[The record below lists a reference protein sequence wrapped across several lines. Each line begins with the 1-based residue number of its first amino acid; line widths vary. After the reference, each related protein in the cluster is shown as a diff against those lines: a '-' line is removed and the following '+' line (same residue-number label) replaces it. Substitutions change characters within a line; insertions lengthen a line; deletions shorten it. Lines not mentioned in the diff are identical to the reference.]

1 MIHNNITLNNLI
13 MKKFFFLAKIF
24 IVYLFLISNGIGKQ
38 LNYLNQGIE
47 LFQKKEFDKSKILF
61 EKDIVFNPKNEKS
74 YLYLA
79 KIFSKNNNDV
89 EQEINLN
96 NVLLLNPQN
105 DEAIYMLTLLK
116 IKQSDYNHA
125 KELIDK
131 FVLVCES
138 FCLKKNEIQKK
149 LEKLTPEDAKNNN

>member
-1 MIHNNITLNNLI
+1 MIQNNITLNNLI
-13 MKKFFFLAKIF
+13 MKKFFFLTKIF

-61 EKDIVFNPKNEKS
+61 EKDIVFNPRSEKS

-79 KIFSKNNNDV
+79 KIFNKNNNDV

-105 DEAIYMLTLLK
+105 DEALYMLTLLK
-116 IKQSDYNHA
+116 IKQSDYNQA
-125 KELIDK
+125 KKLIDK
-131 FVLVCES
+131 FVLVCKS
-138 FCLKKNEIQKK
+138 FCSKKNEIQEK
-149 LEKLTPEDAKNNN
+149 LAKLTPENAKNNN

>member
-1 MIHNNITLNNLI
+1 MIHRSELFYNKI
-13 MKKFFFLAKIF
+13 MKKNFFLIKIF
-24 IVYLFLISNGIGKQ
+24 VIYLFFISNGITKQ
-38 LNYLNQGIE
+38 TNYFDKGIE

-61 EKDIVFNPKNEKS
+61 ERDIVFNPKNDKA

-79 KIFSKNNNDV
+79 KIFNKDKNDK
-89 EQEINLN
+89 EEEINLN

-116 IKQSDYNHA
+116 IKQSDYNQA

-131 FVLVCES
+131 FILVCKS
-138 FCLKKNEIQKK
+138 FCSKKKEIQDK
-149 LEKLTPEDAKNNN
+149 LIKLTPENAKNNN